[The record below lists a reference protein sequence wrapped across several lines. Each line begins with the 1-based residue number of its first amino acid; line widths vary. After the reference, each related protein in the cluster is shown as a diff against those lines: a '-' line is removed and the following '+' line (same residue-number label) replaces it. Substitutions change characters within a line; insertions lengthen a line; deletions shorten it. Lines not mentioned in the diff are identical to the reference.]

1 MHRNYENC
9 SLDKHNDFMLCAH
22 IHMDEFY
29 KREDI
34 HTDLSKTLEEEFRQ
48 SQYRCCMTTYLIVEN
63 GIIIKA
69 FDKIKVADNTEQML
83 GELD

>member
-1 MHRNYENC
+1 M
-9 SLDKHNDFMLCAH
+9 
-22 IHMDEFY
+22 
-29 KREDI
+29 
-34 HTDLSKTLEEEFRQ
+34 
-48 SQYRCCMTTYLIVEN
+48 TYLIVEN